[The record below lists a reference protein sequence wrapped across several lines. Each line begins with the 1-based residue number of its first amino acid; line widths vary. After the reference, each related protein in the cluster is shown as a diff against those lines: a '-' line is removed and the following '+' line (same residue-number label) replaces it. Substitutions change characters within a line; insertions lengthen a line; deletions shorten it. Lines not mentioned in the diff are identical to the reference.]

1 MVFTTWLR
9 LNSENYRDV
18 KVKKKPSWV
27 GRNFEN
33 LSRNLK
39 TLANNWGN
47 CISVKTSVKYK
58 ASRSLLDVNFQAA
71 FARQTASL
79 GDSISTQ
86 LCLHSRL
93 SPLFLENTWVSLS
106 SWTGRDFIL
115 LWHETWKK
123 RKMHSAKCAKKVRTE
138 KVQNLLILWLEN
150 TSLRVFLL
158 TVERLWTVFSSKCH
172 NTMQFLWNLCTEKDV
187 NE

>member
-1 MVFTTWLR
+1 MFWLRRLEILLDKAKLKKKIGIKHIPNTSHTDKTAEICFKMVFTTWLR

-93 SPLFLENTWVSLS
+93 SPLFFGKYMSQFIIMNRTGLYPPMAWNMKKEKNALS
-106 SWTGRDFIL
+106 
-115 LWHETWKK
+115 
-123 RKMHSAKCAKKVRTE
+123 
-138 KVQNLLILWLEN
+138 
-150 TSLRVFLL
+150 
-158 TVERLWTVFSSKCH
+158 
-172 NTMQFLWNLCTEKDV
+172 
-187 NE
+187 

>member
-58 ASRSLLDVNFQAA
+58 ASRSLLDVNFLAA

-93 SPLFLENTWVSLS
+93 SPLFFGKYMSQFIIMNRTGLYPPM
-106 SWTGRDFIL
+106 SWNMKKEKNALGAKKSQD
-115 LWHETWKK
+115 WK
-123 RKMHSAKCAKKVRTE
+123 SAKLVNFVIRKYLAESV
-138 KVQNLLILWLEN
+138 
-150 TSLRVFLL
+150 
-158 TVERLWTVFSSKCH
+158 SSHSWEIVDGIFFKIS
-172 NTMQFLWNLCTEKDV
+172 
-187 NE
+187 

>member
-1 MVFTTWLR
+1 MFWLRRLEILLDKAKLKKKIGIKHIPNTSHTDKTAEICFKMVFTTWLR

-93 SPLFLENTWVSLS
+93 SPLFLESIWVNLSL
-106 SWTGRDFIL
+106 WTREDFIPL
-115 LWHETWKK
+115 
-123 RKMHSAKCAKKVRTE
+123 
-138 KVQNLLILWLEN
+138 
-150 TSLRVFLL
+150 
-158 TVERLWTVFSSKCH
+158 CH
-172 NTMQFLWNLCTEKDV
+172 NKWNKEK
-187 NE
+187 NALG